1 MDPIPRSPTNNDV
14 VKEPMVRTLKIA
26 NETGQDYAVVTYDL
40 QVALKAYSIQA
51 IETPLFDK
59 LLIMLGNFHIELA
72 FYGAIGTLIKE
83 SGIEFILTEADILAE
98 GSMMGFIK
106 GKFYNRCTRI
116 HELLSNVLGQKL
128 YARFLLDSPEE
139 DDDSFPEVMS
149 TVPLDT
155 RLADEHLSKPVV
167 TSHYY
172 LSQSLLARII
182 SSRFSREILAQQLS
196 SGPSTYS

>member
-1 MDPIPRSPTNNDV
+1 MI
-14 VKEPMVRTLKIA
+14 RTLKIT

-59 LLIMLGNFHIELA
+59 LLIMLGNFHIKLA

-98 GSMMGFIK
+98 GSIMGFIK
-106 GKFYNRCTRI
+106 RKFYNRCTRI

-128 YARFLLDSPEE
+128 YTCFLLDSPEE

-155 RLADEHLSKPVV
+155 RLADEHLSEPVV

-172 LSQSLLARII
+172 LNQSLPARII
-182 SSRFSREILAQQLS
+182 SSRFSRKILAQQLS